1 MTTVK
6 RALVQTLL
14 DCGATTAFTLP
25 GLGVTWMLDEF
36 FARKDEFRLVL
47 TRSEQIASV
56 MAQVYGKLT
65 GRPGILM
72 GQGPWISTT
81 GGFGILEAYFCG
93 SPMVVLTETSCYDGF
108 GQYGVYQAMTGDYG
122 AADVRTV
129 LRTMTKFVTYATEP
143 EEAVYGLQLAYKHAS
158 LPRQGP
164 AAVVLKTPIIRRE
177 IPESPRARLYPTAGY
192 LSSVPARPDPEAVA
206 TCAQWLAAARA
217 PIIVAGN
224 GVQNERGRA
233 MLARVAERA
242 GIAVATSYNGKGAI
256 DETSPPS
263 VGMLGTW
270 GCQAANA
277 SLAAADFVLVLGAS
291 LGPDY
296 TGFRN
301 PQWLRPGDQRIV
313 QVDVD
318 ARNAGWVVPVDLAVS
333 ADAADML
340 EALDAHGLGADRRAE
355 RLEGISLRNAT
366 SGYGVLPA
374 TQAVPG
380 TMHYSDV
387 VRALD
392 RFLTRDDML
401 TLDAGTNRIWVTN
414 ALRVRTPG
422 QLVVPGGIGGMG
434 WGLPAAAAA
443 KLVHP
448 GKNVV
453 SLIGDGGMAMT
464 MAALTTCVQQNLPI
478 TVVVA
483 NNDGLGMVRDNQ
495 KGRVVASDFA
505 HVDFAR
511 VAEGMGCRGVR
522 VDYRG
527 ALLDAMIEARGET
540 RPTVIDVAIDPTAS
554 HVPASNY

>member
-6 RALVQTLL
+6 RALVETLL
-14 DCGATTAFTLP
+14 ECGADTAFTLP

-36 FARKDEFRLVL
+36 YERKDKVRVVL

-65 GRPGILM
+65 GKPGVLM

-81 GGFGILEAYFCG
+81 GGFGILEGYFSG

-108 GQYGVYQAMTGDYG
+108 GQYGVYQSMTGDYG
-122 AADVRTV
+122 AADVRSV

-143 EEAVYGLQLAYKHAS
+143 EEAVFGLQMAYKHAS

-177 IPESPRARLYPTAGY
+177 IPENLRARLFPSRGY
-192 LSSVPARPDPEAVA
+192 LASTSPCPDPGAVA
-206 TCAQWLAAARA
+206 TIAKWIAEARA
-217 PIIVAGN
+217 PVIIAGA
-224 GVQNERGRA
+224 GLQNVRGR
-233 MLARVAERA
+233 MLLARVANRA
-242 GIAVATSYNGKGAI
+242 GIAVATSYNGKGVI
-256 DETSPPS
+256 DETSSIS

-270 GCQAANA
+270 GAKSANSA
-277 SLAAADFVLVLGAS
+277 VAAADLILVLGAS

-296 TGFRN
+296 TGFRD
-301 PQWLRPGDQRIV
+301 PELIRPGKQRIA

-318 ARNAGWVVPVDLAVS
+318 PRNAGWVVPVDLAMT
-333 ADAADML
+333 ADAADVLAAL
-340 EALDAHGLGADRRAE
+340 EPLDLGVSRRAE
-355 RLEGISLRNAT
+355 RQDAITVRNAATGFGILPAMRAT
-366 SGYGVLPA
+366 SGTLHFADIVG
-374 TQAVPG
+374 
-380 TMHYSDV
+380 
-387 VRALD
+387 ALD
-392 RFLTRDDML
+392 KFLCADDML
-401 TLDAGTNRIWVTN
+401 TLDAGSNRIWVTN
-414 ALRVRTPG
+414 TLRVRTPG

-434 WGLPAAAAA
+434 WGLPAAAAT

-448 GKNVV
+448 EKNVV

-464 MAALTTCVQQNLPI
+464 MPTLATCVQEQLPI

-495 KGRVVASDFA
+495 KGKAFASGFSHIDFA
-505 HVDFAR
+505 H
-511 VAEGMGCRGVR
+511 VAEGMGCRGIR
-522 VDYRG
+522 VDRKD
-527 ALLDAMIEARGET
+527 ALLDAMMEART
-540 RPTVIDVAIDPTAS
+540 HACPTVIDVAVDPAAS